1 MPVRRLRPRT
11 AAELIRDLDDR
22 IRRLEQ
28 RTEVVIGLPPNAYLL
43 SVDAAGRL
51 VATNTTTSVMTV
63 VAVP

>member
-11 AAELIRDLDDR
+11 DAELIRDLDDR

-28 RTEVVIGLPPNAYLL
+28 RTEVVIGIAPNAYLL
-43 SVDAAGRL
+43 SVDATGRL
-51 VATNTTTSVMTV
+51 VATNTTTGTTTV

>member
-43 SVDAAGRL
+43 SVNGAGQL
-51 VATNTTTSVMTV
+51 VATNTTTNTTTV